1 MRWCRCITYRRK
13 PVGAASSCFAHVW
26 PHIDNVLL
34 GMKSADCKLIRQ
46 RKNDL
51 RASGIQP
58 EAAAEMVANCQPHC
72 PRLGLRRC
80 LLWSQRGIVEVFSS
94 FLAVGTCTVGSVV
107 DKPLEVKLDTKWTG
121 RPLDPLHAPRCP
133 SLVVGLT
140 EMNAFVAKVDEHTI
154 DEVPNRGGFSSVL
167 PPDPCLP
174 VYNVILSVR
183 HSHERTH
190 NGGRVKE
197 MRTHRVSGSP
207 GISAGTDRW
216 LSGKGPGLLPLCP
229 GEKTGNAHFGI

>member
-1 MRWCRCITYRRK
+1 
-13 PVGAASSCFAHVW
+13 
-26 PHIDNVLL
+26 
-34 GMKSADCKLIRQ
+34 MKSADCKLIRQ
-46 RKNDL
+46 CKNVL

-58 EAAAEMVANCQPHC
+58 EAAAEMVANCQPHF

-107 DKPLEVKLDTKWTG
+107 DKPLEVNLDTKWTG
-121 RPLDPLHAPRCP
+121 RPLDPLHAPRYP
-133 SLVVGLT
+133 SVVVGLP
-140 EMNAFVAKVDEHTI
+140 EMNVFVANVEEHTTY
-154 DEVPNRGGFSSVL
+154 EVSNRGGFSSVF

-174 VYNVILSVR
+174 VCNLILSIR
-183 HSHERTH
+183 HSHECTH

-207 GISAGTDRW
+207 GISAGTERW
-216 LSGKGPGLLPLCP
+216 LSGKRPGLLPLCP
-229 GEKTGNAHFGI
+229 REKTGKAHFGV

>member
-1 MRWCRCITYRRK
+1 
-13 PVGAASSCFAHVW
+13 
-26 PHIDNVLL
+26 
-34 GMKSADCKLIRQ
+34 MKSADCKLIRQ

-80 LLWSQRGIVEVFSS
+80 LLSSQRGIVEVFSS

-133 SLVVGLT
+133 SLVVGLP

-174 VYNVILSVR
+174 VYDVILSVR

-207 GISAGTDRW
+207 EISAGTDRW